1 MQVRPLTPDDEAR
14 LAELEAAA
22 LKPHQRERTNRAA
35 LVFFS
40 RTGHSFVAE
49 EEGRPL
55 GFVLAQPLWQG
66 DRATVLATRLV
77 AKSPEVEEALL
88 AALTKS
94 AYDAAAYEVAVV
106 GDDLEADTLTSL
118 GFVAGPRLF
127 VRALGSRGARGEHR
141 GVLE

>member
-1 MQVRPLTPDDEAR
+1 MQVRPLTQEDGAR

-22 LKPHQRERTNRAA
+22 LKPHQRERTNPAA
-35 LVFFS
+35 IAFFARS
-40 RTGHSFVAE
+40 GHSFVAE
-49 EEGRPL
+49 EAGTPL

-77 AKSPEVEEALL
+77 AKTPEVKEALL

-94 AYDAAAYEVAVV
+94 AYDAGAYEVAVV
-106 GDDLEADTLTSL
+106 GDETEEAALKQA